1 MMKIDQALSSGAAN
15 GAQRSGGRT
24 TAFRVANMDCR
35 NEEAAIRTRLSAFPE
50 IQSLTFDLP
59 QRHLAVVH
67 SLATP
72 QPLLQALTEIGM
84 KAEIEAEVTDGSIAT
99 CGSGCSS
106 SCGEASAPTTD
117 VFTIPNMDCRN
128 EEAAIRARLEPL
140 SGVTALAFDLPGRR
154 LSVQHTLPSSELLLE
169 HLHAIGM
176 RARLGDVPVAATEC
190 DVDADCGPCGKPK
203 PSFAPAASGNTTQF
217 LITNM
222 DCPTEE
228 ALIRKRLNKLEGI
241 DRLDFN
247 LINRRLAVQHRL
259 SDPAPVLDALRD
271 IGMNATVEREAG
283 PSSSGQAIYLIEKMD
298 CPTEEA
304 LLRKALEKM
313 PGINALQFDL
323 IGRRLTVNHALP
335 DAAPI
340 TAAIARLG
348 MSPVLQDSNRPAPA
362 VTSEFGTGISRS
374 QWARMAAAGL
384 LAIGAEVMAFSGW
397 GESSVPVVSA
407 ALAAIALGGLETLKK
422 GWIALRTLSLNMN
435 LLMTIAVIGAALI
448 GQWPEAAVVIWL
460 FGIAEMIEALSL
472 DRARNAIRKLMDLAP
487 ETALVKQPDGRWEE
501 VQAEAVPLGALV
513 RVRPGERIAL
523 DGVVASGA
531 SSVNQAPITGESMPV
546 EKNPGDTVF
555 AGTIN
560 ERGTLEFEVRS
571 RKGETTLDRIAR
583 SVQEAQGQRAP
594 TQRFV
599 DRFASV
605 YTPIVFA
612 LSIAIAVIPPLFFG
626 AAWFDW
632 AYKALVMLVIAC
644 PCALVISTPV
654 TVVSG
659 LAAAARRGIL
669 VKGGLYLEQGRRLR
683 AVALDKT
690 GTLTH
695 GRPALTDTVPLASL
709 SQAQVL
715 RIAASLDALSEHPVA
730 TAIVAGYGD
739 QPHAAVQNFEA
750 LAGRGVKG
758 DIDGQRYYIGNQRLA
773 AELGVATE
781 SVRALLDKL
790 ESQAKTAVV
799 LATDQQA
806 LAVLAVAD
814 TVRDSSKQAI
824 AELKRLGVEPVMLTG
839 DNRKTAEAVA
849 AQVGITDARGDLLPH
864 DKLEAIEKLAAQG
877 PVGMVGD
884 GVNDAPALAKS
895 NIGFAM
901 GAAGTDTAIETAD
914 VALMQDDLRK
924 LPEFIAMSRRVGGV
938 LKANIAFAIGTKAV
952 FMVLAFTGHA
962 SLWMAILADMGASLV
977 VVFNGLRLLG
987 HQAKPTDRSHV
998 E

>member
-1 MMKIDQALSSGAAN
+1 MKI
-15 GAQRSGGRT
+15 
-24 TAFRVANMDCR
+24 
-35 NEEAAIRTRLSAFPE
+35 EP
-50 IQSLTFDLP
+50 
-59 QRHLAVVH
+59 
-67 SLATP
+67 
-72 QPLLQALTEIGM
+72 
-84 KAEIEAEVTDGSIAT
+84 IEADTAPE
-99 CGSGCSS
+99 
-106 SCGEASAPTTD
+106 SAPTPSWKQT
-117 VFTIPNMDCRN
+117 VFRIPNMDCRN
-128 EEAAIRARLEPL
+128 EEAAIQARFADFP
-140 SGVTALAFDLPGRR
+140 GVHALKFELPMRRLTIEHALATPQPL
-154 LSVQHTLPSSELLLE
+154 LSALTE
-169 HLHAIGM
+169 IGM
-176 RARLGDVPVAATEC
+176 DASLDAAAAPPASCGATSCSSSCSAGKSAPSTGDSPMPSNVEATEALKTAGAAEETSEAC
-190 DVDADCGPCGKPK
+190 DAITNCSPCGKSNSPV
-203 PSFAPAASGNTTQF
+203 APAASGNTTQF

-228 ALIRKRLNKLEGI
+228 ALIRKRLGRVEGV

-247 LINRRLAVQHRL
+247 LMNRRLAVQHRL
-259 SDPAPVLDALRD
+259 GDPAPVLDALRE

-283 PSSSGQAIYLIEKMD
+283 ASSHGQATYLIEKMD

-304 LLRKALEKM
+304 LLRKVLEGM
-313 PGINALQFDL
+313 PGVSALQFDL
-323 IGRRLTVNHALP
+323 MSRKLTVAHELP
-335 DAAPI
+335 DVAPI
-340 TAAIARLG
+340 TSAIERLG
-348 MSPVLQDSNRPAPA
+348 MSPVLQDSSQPAPA
-362 VTSEFGTGISRS
+362 VTRDFGTGIAKT
-374 QWARMAAAGL
+374 QWLKMAAAGI
-384 LAIGAEVMAFSGW
+384 LALGAEGMAFGGL
-397 GESSVPVVSA
+397 GESSLPVVGAS
-407 ALAAIALGGLETLKK
+407 LAAIALGGIETLKK

-460 FGIAEMIEALSL
+460 FAIAEMIEALSL

-487 ETALVKQPDGRWEE
+487 ETALVKQPDGRWQE
-501 VQAEAVPLGALV
+501 VKAETVALGDLV

-523 DGVVASGA
+523 DGVVISGA
-531 SSVNQAPITGESMPV
+531 SAVNQAPITGESMPV

-571 RKGETTLDRIAR
+571 RKGNTTLDRIAR

-612 LSIAIAVIPPLFFG
+612 LAVGIAVIPPLFFG
-626 AAWFDW
+626 GVWFDW

-669 VKGGLYLEQGRRLR
+669 VKGGLYLEQGRLLR

-695 GRPALTDTVPLASL
+695 GRPALTDTLPVGDMSDAE
-709 SQAQVL
+709 VL
-715 RIAASLDALSEHPVA
+715 RIAASIDALSEHPVA
-730 TAIVAGYGD
+730 TAIVSAYGD
-739 QPHAAVQNFEA
+739 LPHAKVDRFEA

-758 DIDGQRYYIGNQRLA
+758 DVDGQTYYIGNQRLA
-773 AELGVATE
+773 TELGVASE
-781 SVRALLDKL
+781 PVRMHL
-790 ESQAKTAVV
+790 ERLEAEAKTAVV
-799 LATDQQA
+799 LSTDKVA

-814 TVRDSSKQAI
+814 TVRESSKEAV
-824 AELKRLGVEPVMLTG
+824 AALKRLGVEPVMLTG
-839 DNRKTAEAVA
+839 DNSRTAAAVA
-849 AQVGITDARGDLLPH
+849 AQVGITDARGDLLPQ
-864 DKLEAIEKLAAQG
+864 DKLEAIEKLAAKG

-924 LPEFIAMSRRVGGV
+924 LPEFIALSRRVGGV
-938 LKANIAFAIGTKAV
+938 LKANIAFAITTKAV

-962 SLWMAILADMGASLV
+962 SLWLAILADMGASLI
-977 VVFNGLRLLG
+977 VVFNGLRLLRV
-987 HQAKPTDRSHV
+987 PTSGDRPHAD
-998 E
+998 